1 MVADRVHIARSGQE
15 IGQFNVQEIPSLI
28 ASGQLME
35 TDFFW
40 RPGMTA
46 WKPVY
51 ELVNTQKI
59 WKLPFPRPEEKSPN
73 LWDQLLSRESKP
85 MMLAMLWD
93 KLTAAH
99 QQCQLT
105 VADIEQINQATR
117 SNLYRRCKKELEAWY
132 LLMVQAHLEDHLF
145 TTEEK
150 INLNNLMVSFGVKQE
165 RAHEMQKEVFL
176 EYYKKAFQAILN
188 ATGEYSEK
196 REKIKTLAQSIPL
209 PSSVMD
215 SLNTIIWG
223 EVLTQELKY
232 LCETVDED
240 AIISPENVKV
250 FNQFTTDL
258 DLRLANYPATQ
269 TSFNRAQKYFEL
281 LKGKLTPIDC
291 NLELGSEVCFW
302 MQPVNLLL
310 VKRTVVRRNYGGFSS
325 SIKIFGSLR
334 YRVGSY
340 DVQRETKDQLTKI
353 DSGTAIFTD
362 QRVIFNGEY
371 KNINFKL
378 NKILDIKEYNNG
390 IEIGKDSGG
399 DVFFNFDQGAGDA
412 TVLLKRL
419 VREAKN

>member
-1 MVADRVHIARSGQE
+1 MVADRVHIARSGEE
-15 IGQFNVQEIPSLI
+15 IGLFAVQEIPSLI
-28 ASGQLME
+28 TSGQLME

-40 RPGMTA
+40 RSGMTA
-46 WKPVY
+46 WKPLY
-51 ELVNTQKI
+51 DLVNTQKV
-59 WKLPFPRPEEKSPN
+59 WKLPFPRPEEKSAN

-93 KLTAAH
+93 KLTAA
-99 QQCQLT
+99 QQECQLT
-105 VADIEQINQATR
+105 AADIEQINQATR
-117 SNLYRRCKKELEAWY
+117 SNLHRRCKKELEAWY

-145 TTEEK
+145 TSQEK
-150 INLNNLMVSFGVKQE
+150 TNLNNLMYSLGMIQE
-165 RAHEMQKEVFL
+165 RAYEIQKEVFL
-176 EYYKKAFQAILN
+176 EYYKKAFQSILN
-188 ATGEYSEK
+188 GPGEFAEK
-196 REKIKTLAQSIPL
+196 REQIRTLAGSIPL
-209 PSSVMD
+209 PDTVMD

-223 EVLTQELKY
+223 EVLMQEIKFLG
-232 LCETVDED
+232 ETLDGEL
-240 AIISPENVKV
+240 IISPDNVKQY
-250 FNQFTTDL
+250 NQVAVDL
-258 DLRLANYPATQ
+258 DLHLANYPAVQ
-269 TSFNRAQKYFEL
+269 AAFNRAQKYYTL
-281 LKGKLTPIDC
+281 LKGQLTPVEC
-291 NLELGSEVCFW
+291 NLELGSEICYW
-302 MQPVNLLL
+302 MQPVGLLM

-334 YRVGSY
+334 YRVGSF
-340 DVQRETKDQLTKI
+340 DVQRETQDQLTKI

>member
-1 MVADRVHIARSGQE
+1 MADDSVHIAREGKE
-15 IGQFNVQEIPSLI
+15 VGQFTVPEIPGLI
-28 ASGQLME
+28 TSGQLME

-46 WKPVY
+46 WKPLY
-51 ELVNTQKI
+51 DLVNTQKV
-59 WKLPFPRPEEKSPN
+59 WKLPFPRPEEKAAN

-93 KLTAAH
+93 KLTAA
-99 QQCQLT
+99 QQECQLT
-105 VADIEQINQATR
+105 VADIEQINQATQ
-117 SNLYRRCKKELEAWY
+117 SNLYRRCRKDLEAWY
-132 LLMVQAHLEDHLF
+132 LLMVQAYLEDHLF
-145 TTEEK
+145 TSQEK
-150 INLNNLMVSFGVKQE
+150 TNLNNLMYSLGMIQE
-165 RAHEMQKEVFL
+165 RAYEIQKEVFL
-176 EYYKKAFQAILN
+176 EYYKKAFQSILN
-188 ATGEYSEK
+188 GPGEFAEK
-196 REKIKTLAQSIPL
+196 REQIRTLAGSIPL
-209 PSSVMD
+209 PDTVMD

-223 EVLTQELKY
+223 EVLMQEIKFLG
-232 LCETVDED
+232 ETLDGEL
-240 AIISPENVKV
+240 IISPDNVKQY
-250 FNQFTTDL
+250 NQVAVDL
-258 DLRLANYPATQ
+258 DLHLANYPAVQ
-269 TSFNRAQKYFEL
+269 AAFNRAQKYYTL
-281 LKGKLTPIDC
+281 LKGQLTPIEC
-291 NLELGSEVCFW
+291 NLELGSEICYW
-302 MQPVNLLL
+302 MQPVGLLM

-334 YRVGSY
+334 YRVGSF